1 MLGKNGERCTST
13 AGAGRANA
21 DFCLPDGEFVCSRVG
36 NGVMV
41 GSGWLQEL
49 LRSTGARQESFY
61 PRDEGSKH
69 RKRLE
74 RTAGEAVQGGNW
86 KQACFFQC
94 YL

>member
-1 MLGKNGERCTST
+1 MPGKKDESCSSV

-21 DFCLPDGEFVCSRVG
+21 DFLPDEEFAWSRVG

-41 GSGWLQEL
+41 GSGWLQGL
-49 LRSTGARQESFY
+49 LRSTGARQESFH

-74 RTAGEAVQGGNW
+74 RTAGETVQ
-86 KQACFFQC
+86 
-94 YL
+94 